1 LDFKGEWKKLQTKV
15 MLLKKMRNEKKFASA
30 EALKAQISKDV
41 SAALQ
46 FFKYHKVK

>member
-30 EALKAQISKDV
+30 EALKVQISKDV

-46 FFKYHKVK
+46 FFKYHKTK